1 MWEVL
6 DNNKNHGKDSDFCIR
21 KSVYLFLNRKEGCGI
36 CLSGGAVVIVVE
48 INLTQMRYNSYNNH
62 ELDRKMNAKLI
73 GLMELLEEKGTEL
86 REPYSAPLE
95 DGIFELR
102 CKLGSNITR
111 ALYFFYV
118 GKRIVVTNGFVK
130 KTQKT
135 PPGEIKIA
143 KDRRKDWIERQEREN
158 KNAGKNGRR

>member
-1 MWEVL
+1 MAVFELELYETEDGKEPVAEFL
-6 DNNKNHGKDSDFCIR
+6 DSLDS
-21 KSVYLFLNRKEGCGI
+21 
-36 CLSGGAVVIVVE
+36 
-48 INLTQMRYNSYNNH
+48 
-62 ELDRKMNAKLI
+62 KMNAKLI

-86 REPYSAPLE
+86 REPYSAPLG

-111 ALYFFYV
+111 AMYFFFV

-135 PPGEIKIA
+135 PPTEIKLA
-143 KDRRKDWIERQEREN
+143 KDRRKDWIKRHEQDAVDNTQKSKR
-158 KNAGKNGRR
+158 

>member
-1 MWEVL
+1 
-6 DNNKNHGKDSDFCIR
+6 
-21 KSVYLFLNRKEGCGI
+21 
-36 CLSGGAVVIVVE
+36 
-48 INLTQMRYNSYNNH
+48 
-62 ELDRKMNAKLI
+62 
-73 GLMELLEEKGTEL
+73 MELLEEKGTEL

-135 PPGEIKIA
+135 PLGEIKIA

>member
-1 MWEVL
+1 
-6 DNNKNHGKDSDFCIR
+6 
-21 KSVYLFLNRKEGCGI
+21 
-36 CLSGGAVVIVVE
+36 
-48 INLTQMRYNSYNNH
+48 
-62 ELDRKMNAKLI
+62 MNAKLI

-130 KTQKT
+130 RH
-135 PPGEIKIA
+135 
-143 KDRRKDWIERQEREN
+143 RRLRLER
-158 KNAGKNGRR
+158 

>member
-1 MWEVL
+1 MFELELYSTEDGKEPVADFL
-6 DNNKNHGKDSDFCIR
+6 DS
-21 KSVYLFLNRKEGCGI
+21 
-36 CLSGGAVVIVVE
+36 
-48 INLTQMRYNSYNNH
+48 
-62 ELDRKMNAKLI
+62 LDRKMNAKMI
-73 GLMELLEEKGTEL
+73 GMMELLEEKGTGL

-135 PPGEIKIA
+135 PPGEIKLA
-143 KDRRKDWIERQEREN
+143 KERRKDWIKRHEKEN
-158 KNAGKNGRR
+158 ETSDNNVRR

>member
-1 MWEVL
+1 MNATGAEGRPSLKPEGEMWRMIIESRAALEFSSRLGQKTVL
-6 DNNKNHGKDSDFCIR
+6 DK
-21 KSVYLFLNRKEGCGI
+21 
-36 CLSGGAVVIVVE
+36 
-48 INLTQMRYNSYNNH
+48 MRYNSYN
-62 ELDRKMNAKLI
+62 DR
-73 GLMELLEEKGTEL
+73 EEKGTEL

-118 GKRIVVTNGFVK
+118 GKRIVVTNGFIK

-135 PPGEIKIA
+135 PPGEIKLA
-143 KDRRKDWIERQEREN
+143 KDRRKDWIERQERE
-158 KNAGKNGRR
+158 KENAGKKGRR

>member
-1 MWEVL
+1 M
-6 DNNKNHGKDSDFCIR
+6 
-21 KSVYLFLNRKEGCGI
+21 
-36 CLSGGAVVIVVE
+36 
-48 INLTQMRYNSYNNH
+48 
-62 ELDRKMNAKLI
+62 
-73 GLMELLEEKGTEL
+73 
-86 REPYSAPLE
+86 E

-135 PPGEIKIA
+135 PPGEIKLA

-158 KNAGKNGRR
+158 ENTGKNGRR

>member
-1 MWEVL
+1 MAVFELELYETEDGKETVAEFL
-6 DNNKNHGKDSDFCIR
+6 DSLDS
-21 KSVYLFLNRKEGCGI
+21 
-36 CLSGGAVVIVVE
+36 
-48 INLTQMRYNSYNNH
+48 
-62 ELDRKMNAKLI
+62 KMNAKLI

-86 REPYSAPLE
+86 LEPYSAPLG

-111 ALYFFYV
+111 ALYFFFV

-135 PPGEIKIA
+135 PPTEIKLA
-143 KDRRKDWIERQEREN
+143 KDRRKDWIKRHEQDAVDNTQKSKR
-158 KNAGKNGRR
+158 

>member
-1 MWEVL
+1 
-6 DNNKNHGKDSDFCIR
+6 
-21 KSVYLFLNRKEGCGI
+21 
-36 CLSGGAVVIVVE
+36 
-48 INLTQMRYNSYNNH
+48 
-62 ELDRKMNAKLI
+62 
-73 GLMELLEEKGTEL
+73 MELLEEKGTEL

-95 DGIFELR
+95 NGIFELR

-143 KDRRKDWIERQEREN
+143 KDRCKDWIERQEREN

>member
-1 MWEVL
+1 MAEFL
-6 DNNKNHGKDSDFCIR
+6 DS
-21 KSVYLFLNRKEGCGI
+21 
-36 CLSGGAVVIVVE
+36 
-48 INLTQMRYNSYNNH
+48 
-62 ELDRKMNAKLI
+62 LDRKMNAKLI

-111 ALYFFYV
+111 ALYFFYI
-118 GKRIVVTNGFVK
+118 GKRFVVTNGFIK

-135 PPGEIKIA
+135 PPGEIKLA
-143 KDRRKDWIERQEREN
+143 KDRRKDWIERQERE
-158 KNAGKNGRR
+158 KENAGKKGRR

>member
-1 MWEVL
+1 M
-6 DNNKNHGKDSDFCIR
+6 
-21 KSVYLFLNRKEGCGI
+21 
-36 CLSGGAVVIVVE
+36 
-48 INLTQMRYNSYNNH
+48 
-62 ELDRKMNAKLI
+62 
-73 GLMELLEEKGTEL
+73 
-86 REPYSAPLE
+86 E

-135 PPGEIKIA
+135 PPGEIKLA

-158 KNAGKNGRR
+158 ENAGKNGRR

>member
-1 MWEVL
+1 M
-6 DNNKNHGKDSDFCIR
+6 
-21 KSVYLFLNRKEGCGI
+21 
-36 CLSGGAVVIVVE
+36 
-48 INLTQMRYNSYNNH
+48 
-62 ELDRKMNAKLI
+62 
-73 GLMELLEEKGTEL
+73 
-86 REPYSAPLE
+86 E

-135 PPGEIKIA
+135 PPGEIKLA

-158 KNAGKNGRR
+158 ENAGKNDRR

>member
-1 MWEVL
+1 MARKGLAVFELELYASEDGKEPVAEFL
-6 DNNKNHGKDSDFCIR
+6 DS
-21 KSVYLFLNRKEGCGI
+21 
-36 CLSGGAVVIVVE
+36 
-48 INLTQMRYNSYNNH
+48 
-62 ELDRKMNAKLI
+62 LDQKMNAKLV
-73 GLMELLEEKGTEL
+73 GLMELLEEKGTAL

-111 ALYFFYV
+111 ALYFFYI

-135 PPGEIKIA
+135 PPGEIKLA
-143 KDRRKDWIERQEREN
+143 KDRRKDWIERHEQANN
-158 KNAGKNGRR
+158 KAGKKSRR